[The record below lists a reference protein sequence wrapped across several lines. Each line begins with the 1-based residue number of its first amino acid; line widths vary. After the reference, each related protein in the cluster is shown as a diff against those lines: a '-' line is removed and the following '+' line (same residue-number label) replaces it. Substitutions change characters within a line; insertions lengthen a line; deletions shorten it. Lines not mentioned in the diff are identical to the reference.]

1 MPTESEFFSADQAE
15 VWVQPGG
22 PNTPVYLL
30 PCANT
35 DTIDAPGPD
44 STTRMCR
51 TVDGWEVSHRSRGVA
66 AQATMS
72 IEVYMSAVQSWL
84 SKQKESGCQ
93 VPVYVTHGAC
103 PSATFLNYD
112 VIDMLRGGL
121 ITNKSGSGWARG
133 RADSG
138 DSAGDASL
146 RTYDLSG
153 WPESPEVYPLV
164 MSRRTIVEA
173 EQLYNIIFCNR
184 PTCLGPCGV
193 TEDACTDGVITAEET
208 VGLSADVWY
217 TTDGWAIGAATNA
230 PFGAVINE
238 AATASACFEVGR
250 NTVRT
255 IIGRGTTDAGA
266 NPAEIGWVD
275 NIGAGVVWAQANVG
289 AVANEFFQYGGSIWA
304 DSARDIWGGTDQG
317 TIYHSTDAALTWTDQ
332 VSPLASAIYSIHF
345 VDANYG
351 MAVGAANVFAYTVD
365 GGEHW
370 VAGTGPGAGIITGV
384 RVIDNYRAWACNA
397 DGTLWYT
404 NDFGTTWTQRTLPT
418 TPTALGAIDL
428 VDEYAITVV
437 GHLDVA
443 ATDYPVIYRSI
454 NGGMDWEYYRYGT
467 AFDAGVTYGLQA
479 VKMCGYNHIFAVGEV
494 LGSTGV
500 IIELENA
507 QPS

>member
-1 MPTESEFFSADQAE
+1 
-15 VWVQPGG
+15 
-22 PNTPVYLL
+22 
-30 PCANT
+30 
-35 DTIDAPGPD
+35 
-44 STTRMCR
+44 
-51 TVDGWEVSHRSRGVA
+51 
-66 AQATMS
+66 MS

-93 VPVYVTHGAC
+93 VPVYVTHGSC
-103 PSATFLNYD
+103 PSATFLNYNVAD
-112 VIDMLRGGL
+112 LLRGGL

-133 RADSG
+133 KSDAG
-138 DSAGDASL
+138 DGAGDASL
-146 RTYDLSG
+146 RTFDLTG

-164 MSRRTIVEA
+164 MTRRTIAEA
-173 EQLYNIIFCNR
+173 EQLYNIIFCNDAR
-184 PTCLGPCGV
+184 CLGPCGA
-193 TEDACTDGVITAEET
+193 TEDICTDGVITAEET
-208 VGLSADVWY
+208 VGVSADVWY
-217 TTDGWAIGAATNA
+217 TTDGWAVGAATNA

-238 AATASACFEVGR
+238 AATASACFQVGR

-255 IIGRGTTDAGA
+255 IVGRGTLSAA
-266 NPAEIGWVD
+266 AAPAEIGWVD
-275 NIGAGVVWAQANVG
+275 NIGAGVVWAQAAMPGPNG
-289 AVANEFFQYGGSIWA
+289 EFFPYGGSIWA
-304 DSARDIWGGTDQG
+304 DSSRDIWGGTDQG
-317 TIYHSTDAALTWTDQ
+317 TIYHSSDGGLTWTDQ
-332 VSPLASAIYSIHF
+332 ASPLASAIYSIHF
-345 VDANYG
+345 VDASYG

-370 VAGTGPGAGIITGV
+370 VAGTGPNPAVVLTGV
-384 RVIDNYRAWACNA
+384 RVIDNYRAWVTCA
-397 DGTLWYT
+397 DGDLWYT

-443 ATDYPVIYRSI
+443 ATDYPVIYRSF

-467 AFDAGVTYGLQA
+467 AFDGAVALHGLNA

-494 LGSTGV
+494 LGATGV